1 MPCGISDNEQ
11 RLLTDKQAIEA
22 LTDISNGLDAF
33 VAGRKDELRILDETM
48 HTIIAKLNNTID
60 VLGSFSKSND
70 SLIRLLNEKFDILI
84 ARLES

>member
-1 MPCGISDNEQ
+1 VLS
-11 RLLTDKQAIEA
+11 QAVEA

-33 VAGRKDELRILDETM
+33 VAGRKDELRFLNETM

-70 SLIRLLNEKFDILI
+70 TLIADFKQLRLLNEKLDILI